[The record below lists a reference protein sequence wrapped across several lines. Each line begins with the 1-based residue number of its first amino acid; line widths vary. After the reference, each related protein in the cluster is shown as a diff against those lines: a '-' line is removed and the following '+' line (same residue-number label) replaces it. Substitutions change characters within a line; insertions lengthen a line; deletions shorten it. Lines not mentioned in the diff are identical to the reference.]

1 MKTIARRRRAWRWVL
16 LFMLG
21 VCGLQACWP
30 WGRSV
35 DSGRVRLED
44 AIEELI
50 EITVPTEGDGEV
62 AVLGF
67 RNEEG
72 EQSTAT
78 KILDDH
84 LISALLRAGVQL
96 VVPEDSAGK
105 KWSNEGMVPPDQFEG
120 LAATRVLGG
129 RLQDEAN
136 WVYLRLFLVE
146 QNSGTLLRAGGRRVV
161 GNDLQQQI
169 EWRIKQG
176 EHEVSPVE
184 VEVEVELHLLGLR
197 RESGFE
203 EQVEIKDNAVLNLED
218 ELQIRFETKVD
229 CQVWCFLYSSTG
241 QQRNIFNSQQVY
253 GGREQYGPAEEEWIN
268 AGDAGQVYTLYFI
281 AAPRLE
287 EDTSQLFE
295 EMGKLI
301 EQDEVNRFRGVE
313 KLDQVLKQ
321 FLESRME
328 VAAQIEVIRKVGDDQ
343 LNKVEKFILDSGT
356 SISSRAQQ
364 LGPAPVVVRALSFDV
379 Q

>member
-1 MKTIARRRRAWRWVL
+1 MKTIARCKRAWRWAL
-16 LFMLG
+16 LFMFG

-35 DSGRVRLED
+35 DSGQVRLAD
-44 AIEELI
+44 AIEELVA
-50 EITVPTEGDGEV
+50 ITVPTEGEGKV
-62 AVLGF
+62 ALLGF

-72 EQSTAT
+72 EQTSAT

-84 LISALLRAGVQL
+84 LISALLRTGVQL
-96 VVPEDSAGK
+96 VVPEGSAGK
-105 KWSNEGMVPPDQFEG
+105 KWIKEGMVPPEQFGG
-120 LAATRVLGG
+120 LAAERVLGG
-129 RLQDEAN
+129 RLQNEAN

-146 QNSGTLLRAGGRRVV
+146 RSSGTLLGAGGRRVV
-161 GNDLQQQI
+161 GNDLQELI
-169 EWRIKQG
+169 ERRLKQG
-176 EHEVSPVE
+176 EQEASL
-184 VEVEVELHLLGLR
+184 VEVELHLLGLR

-203 EQVEIKDNAVLNLED
+203 EQVEIKDNAVLKLED
-218 ELQIRFETKVD
+218 ELQIRFQTKVD

-241 QQRNIFNSQQVY
+241 QQRTIFNSQQVY

-268 AGDAGQVYTLYFI
+268 VGEAGQVYTLYFI

-321 FLESRME
+321 FIESRME
-328 VAAQIEVIRKVGDDQ
+328 AAAQIEVIRKVGDDQ
-343 LNKVEKFILDSGT
+343 LKKAEKFILDSGT

-364 LGPAPVVVRALSFDV
+364 LGPAQVVVRALSFDV

>member
-1 MKTIARRRRAWRWVL
+1 MKTIAGCKRALRGAL
-16 LFMLG
+16 LLMFG
-21 VCGLQACWP
+21 VCTLQACWP

-35 DSGRVRLED
+35 DAGRMRLED

-50 EITVPTEGDGEV
+50 EITAPTKGDGEV

-67 RNEEG
+67 RNGEG
-72 EQSTAT
+72 EQPTAT

-84 LISALLRAGVQL
+84 LISALLRTGVHL
-96 VVPEDSAGK
+96 VVPEGSAGK
-105 KWSNEGMVPPDQFEG
+105 KWSNKGMVPHEQFEG
-120 LAATRVLGG
+120 LAVRRVLGG

-146 QNSGTLLRAGGRRVV
+146 PSSGTLLEAGGRRVV
-161 GNDLQQQI
+161 GNDLQELI
-169 EWRIKQG
+169 EQRIQRG
-176 EHEVSPVE
+176 EQEASPVE
-184 VEVEVELHLLGLR
+184 VEVELHVLGLR
-197 RESGFE
+197 QESGFE
-203 EQVEIKDNAVLNLED
+203 EQVEIKDNAVLKLED

-229 CQVWCFLYSSTG
+229 CQVWCFLYSSMG
-241 QQRNIFNSQQVY
+241 QQRTIFNSQQVY

-268 AGDAGQVYTLYFI
+268 AGEAGQVYTLYFI

-295 EMGKLI
+295 DMAKLI

-313 KLDQVLKQ
+313 KLDQVLKR

-328 VAAQIEVIRKVGDDQ
+328 EAAQFEVIRKVGEAQ
-343 LNKVEKFILDSGT
+343 LGKAEKIILDSGT
-356 SISSRAQQ
+356 LISSRAQK